1 MGAGEWIALAALVL
15 TGAGMA
21 AGIVY
26 RMGQQ
31 TAELR
36 ELVRR
41 VDRIE
46 GKLDR
51 VPKRRPPDRV
61 G

>member
-21 AGIVY
+21 AGIVF